1 MRHAFTPKIME
12 VLEGD
17 FGDLAQ
23 EVFDKSPLLQYL
35 NIKTK
40 SAERDSKSRSSFGN
54 LYALYILAE
63 DYVRKGYA
71 TSHSYKEYEGA
82 KFTDLMSR
90 QRELPFGGKLQ
101 NHPLNSRLNEE
112 FRKYFMALNA
122 TPVIR
127 DLETTRYWI
136 NESLIVIPISERR
149 TVNLAASVLKI
160 IDAYVEAKRA
170 HFDAFIE
177 TCRTIQSLQASEPDE
192 ALEFVQSLLRPNV
205 DARLF
210 EIVSFAILKYY
221 YCAQSL
227 FWGWTADNLHEDPLI
242 LYKTGRA
249 NANDGGIDF
258 VMRPLGRFFQVTE
271 TLDTS
276 KYFLDIDKVQRFPL
290 TFVVKS
296 EEEAVDIWQKIK
308 AQAETQYPVKAIVD
322 VYMNCIEEII
332 NLSELTNRFNQCVEQ
347 GSLPQVM
354 SEIILQSRVEFNYDE
369 ESEDD

>member
-12 VLEGD
+12 VLEGEFD
-17 FGDLAQ
+17 DLAQ

-40 SAERDSKSRSSFGN
+40 SAERGSKSRSSFGN
-54 LYALYILAE
+54 LYALYILVE
-63 DYVRKGYA
+63 DYARKGYA
-71 TSHSYKEYEGA
+71 ISNGYRKYEGA
-82 KFTDLMSR
+82 KYTDLMSR
-90 QRELPFGGKLQ
+90 QRELPFGSKLQ

-122 TPVIR
+122 APVIR

-136 NESLIVIPISERR
+136 NESLIVIPVSEER

-160 IDAYVEAKRA
+160 IEAYVEAKRER
-170 HFDAFIE
+170 FDAFLE
-177 TCRTIQSLQASEPDE
+177 TCKTLQSLQSSEPDA
-192 ALEFVQSLLRPNV
+192 ALEFVKSLLSPNA

-210 EIVSFAILKYY
+210 EIVSFAILKCFYQ
-221 YCAQSL
+221 AQSL
-227 FWGWTADNLHEDPLI
+227 FWGWTADNLHEAPLI

-271 TLDTS
+271 TMDAS

-296 EEEAVDIWQKIK
+296 EEAEEDVRRKIRE
-308 AQAETQYPVKAIVD
+308 QAEKQYPVQAIVD
-322 VYMNCIEEII
+322 VYMGCIEEII
-332 NLSELTNRFNQCVEQ
+332 NLPELARRFNQCVER
-347 GSLPQVM
+347 GSLSQIM
-354 SEIILQSRVEFNYDE
+354 SEIILQSKVEFNYE
-369 ESEDD
+369 EEEENI